1 MHSADQSTNVTLF
14 GFCQAT
20 DCHRPLLSTR
30 PWRTNVAPSNVEAT
44 WRSYMRFRSLNSLQA
59 VRSSHIPHH
68 PTSANPKAEQ
78 EQNLCDKIRPVCQVL
93 NSMHEYAICF
103 QIWQTNRQKPNEHS
117 GAFMTVQPQWDH
129 LSIHQLLTNSG
140 CSVALY
146 FRLRFRQ
153 SSTWPCRGISRQ
165 LGWKVRKVVKFYI
178 WHGNSLLIHTE
189 ERQNYFPRKTCFIVQ
204 MLLFYISKFEAW
216 RLKYEPNTK
225 MTERQNL
232 QPSLVAHKQVLAKH
246 RGAAMCCEKM
256 W

>member
-1 MHSADQSTNVTLF
+1 MWRRHGGAICDSGLWILCKPSD
-14 GFCQAT
+14 
-20 DCHRPLLSTR
+20 PLT
-30 PWRTNVAPSNVEAT
+30 
-44 WRSYMRFRSLNSLQA
+44 
-59 VRSSHIPHH
+59 SHIIP
-68 PTSANPKAEQ
+68 PPQTQRLSRSKTFATKFGQ
-78 EQNLCDKIRPVCQVL
+78 CVKYRIC
-93 NSMHEYAICF
+93 SMHEYAICF

-129 LSIHQLLTNSG
+129 LSIHQLLTNSC

-153 SSTWPCRGISRQ
+153 SSTWACRGISRQ